1 MKKELQ
7 LARDLLL
14 RELTGTTQGQG
25 SLFRVDYPL
34 LVRIAQ
40 LVRLE
45 GKHALA
51 TLLEEIAK
59 QRPNWRFEEE
69 TGQVMTYWTA
79 MQFAE
84 RHRDLLH
91 LEAWLTISP
100 GAQEVAATLH
110 LGNGS
115 LFLLVRYEKS
125 ACGDKRA

>member
-25 SLFRVDYPL
+25 SLFRVDYTL

-40 LVRLE
+40 IVRLE
-45 GKHALA
+45 GKHPLA
-51 TLLEEIAK
+51 ALLEEIAK
-59 QRPNWRFEEE
+59 QRPDWRFEEE
-69 TGQVMTYWTA
+69 TGQGTTYWTA

-91 LEAWLTISP
+91 IGAWLTMQP
-100 GAQEVAATLH
+100 MGQEVAATLH
-110 LGNGS
+110 LDDGG
-115 LFLLVRYEKS
+115 LFVLVWHEKS
-125 ACGDKRA
+125 SQDR